1 MDSFLR
7 REGSHP
13 VVVMAEGRAG
23 GGSRPV
29 CLAYSWSPEEERGG
43 LWLEGGTPGQ
53 EAGAQAQRLS

>member
-1 MDSFLR
+1 M
-7 REGSHP
+7 
-13 VVVMAEGRAG
+13 VVMAEGRAG